1 MRAKGVY
8 PILPTPFKDSG
19 EVDVESLRR
28 LITYQKQTGVNGVA
42 LLGFMGEAHKLS
54 FAERRLVLQ
63 VGADEAAGELEM
75 WVGVR
80 ALGTM
85 GAIEQAQMAESE
97 GANAVFVAPIPVQN
111 DEALYQHFKA
121 VKEALTIPV
130 IIHDYPAS
138 FSAILSPDLITRL
151 ATDGICP
158 YIKLEEPPTGP
169 KVSKVRELSQDKI
182 GIFGGLG
189 AIYLLEELERGAL
202 GIASGF
208 SFSDVLV
215 RICELYANGQHD
227 AAARTF
233 HHYAP
238 LIRYEFQP
246 KMGIALRKYAYY
258 RRGIFSS
265 PHERS
270 PAGYQLDAY
279 TAKEYERIIE
289 RCGLSLHL
297 TVKYELV

>member
-1 MRAKGVY
+1 MKARGVY
-8 PILPTPFKDSG
+8 PILPTPFRDDGKL
-19 EVDVESLRR
+19 DVESLRR
-28 LITYQKQTGVNGVA
+28 LIDYQKRTGVNGVA

-63 VGADEAAGELEM
+63 VASGEARGELEI

-85 GAIEQAQMAESE
+85 GAVEQAEMAESE
-97 GANAVFVAPIPVQN
+97 GADAVFVAPIAVQD
-111 DEALYQHFKA
+111 DEVLYQHFKT
-121 VKEALTIPV
+121 VKEALSIPV

-138 FSAILSPDLITRL
+138 FRAILSPTLIARL
-151 ATDGICP
+151 ARDGICP

-169 KVSKVRELSQDKI
+169 KVTKVRELSDDSV

-189 AIYLLEELERGAL
+189 GIYFMEELERGAL
-202 GIASGF
+202 GIATGF

-215 RICELYANGQHD
+215 RIYDLYASGQHD
-227 AAARTF
+227 AAARAF
-233 HHYAP
+233 DHYAP

-246 KMGIALRKYAYY
+246 KIGLAFRKHAYH

-265 PHERS
+265 PYERR

-279 TAKEYERIIE
+279 TAREYERIIE
-289 RCGLSLHL
+289 RCGLSLDS
-297 TVKYELV
+297 TVK